1 VLSCDT
7 PSRTDDECRT
17 TLLCAIANSAVD
29 SVRLTGYAEV
39 SLLCLK
45 GWSPMPDKKSQQK
58 AKRTLAAK
66 LNAGLKSAQGTTT
79 NLNAVMGTKKSTI
92 RKVRVAN

>member
-1 VLSCDT
+1 
-7 PSRTDDECRT
+7 
-17 TLLCAIANSAVD
+17 
-29 SVRLTGYAEV
+29 
-39 SLLCLK
+39 
-45 GWSPMPDKKSQQK
+45 MPDKKSQQK